1 MSEFD
6 RRSFMFRFTI
16 FFFLVSWLLT
26 FERFDPAIESRCYHR
41 RRLSFEHRVIR
52 VAGFPS
58 GTRQAG
64 GIEMA
69 QCCSAEHKM
78 NADVRLWR
86 RRGPVGFCSSSIL
99 AAESVNY
106 SAECRP
112 T

>member
-16 FFFLVSWLLT
+16 FFSLVSWLLT

-58 GTRQAG
+58 GTRQAEAALKWLDAARRNKKSMPMCDCG
-64 GIEMA
+64 
-69 QCCSAEHKM
+69 AEGVLL
-78 NADVRLWR
+78 A
-86 RRGPVGFCSSSIL
+86 FCSR
-99 AAESVNY
+99 ESWLQ
-106 SAECRP
+106 SL
-112 T
+112 